1 MKEIRYTYDTLG
13 RTKTVTYADG
23 RVVSYRYTGDGQVHS
38 ITETNGS
45 STTVY
50 LYRYDSLGNLVGSE
64 KLAGGSLV
72 LRTHH
77 SYDTDN
83 RLSAQGWQI
92 GVIN

>member
-1 MKEIRYTYDTLG
+1 
-13 RTKTVTYADG
+13 
-23 RVVSYRYTGDGQVHS
+23 
-38 ITETNGS
+38 
-45 STTVY
+45 VY

-64 KLAGGSLV
+64 KLTHNSLV

>member
-1 MKEIRYTYDTLG
+1 MG
-13 RTKTVTYADG
+13 NG
-23 RVVSYRYTGDGQVHS
+23 NGQIHS

-45 STTVY
+45 NSTVY

-64 KLAGGSLV
+64 KLTNNSLV
-72 LRTHH
+72 LRPHH